1 MSLLMRILRIMSGLR
16 AWTTGHW
23 LRGVIVASTLLT
35 LIGLTIGGWAYLA
48 SVAIKTGELDP
59 DYAMKAYDEGHYEE
73 ARTAVGHML
82 TSGRLPRHEYG
93 GPLLVLGALKVKDAE
108 DQPTAERRR
117 IEYTIAARYLTEGH
131 AYGLPET
138 RQAIGDFLLG
148 KSLIE
153 SGQLAEGV
161 RVLGE
166 LTSHEGPDPA
176 IAVES
181 RRLLAET
188 CLVMPKPRLTEA
200 LKHNDAL
207 LANEKLSDE

>member
-1 MSLLMRILRIMSGLR
+1 MPLR

-23 LRGVIVASTLLT
+23 LRSVIVATTLLT

-48 SVAIKTGELDP
+48 SVAIHTGEVDA
-59 DYAMKAYDEGHYEE
+59 DSAMKAFDEGHYEE

-82 TSGRLPRHEYG
+82 TAGRLPRHEYG

-117 IEYTIAARYLTEGH
+117 IEYTIAARYLTEAR
-131 AYGLPET
+131 AYGVPEN
-138 RQAIGDFLLG
+138 RQATGDFLLG

-153 SGQLAEGV
+153 SGQLDEGV

-166 LTSHEGPDPA
+166 LA
-176 IAVES
+176 S
-181 RRLLAET
+181 RK
-188 CLVMPKPRLTEA
+188 V
-200 LKHNDAL
+200 H
-207 LANEKLSDE
+207 